1 MAAGDRS
8 FHDYVVHDLMGDAG
22 GVSSRAMFGGWA
34 IYQHGVVFG
43 IILDG
48 ELYFK
53 VGPDNRPE
61 FERMGSRPFVYT
73 RPDGKSV
80 VMPYWLVPEDAMD
93 DREGLRELMRAS
105 VAVGR
110 KSKKTAKRPARQAS
124 ESGARARPRRR

>member
-1 MAAGDRS
+1 MAAGDKS
-8 FHDYVVHDLMGDAG
+8 FHDYVVHDLMGDVG

-43 IILDG
+43 IILAG

-53 VGPDNRPE
+53 VDDENRSE
-61 FERMGSRPFVYT
+61 FERMGSRPFLYV

-93 DREGLRELMRAS
+93 DREGLRELMRKS

-110 KSKKTAKRPARQAS
+110 RSRKTAKRTARRAS
-124 ESGARARPRRR
+124 ESGARAHPRRR